1 MIRKFLRKIANTFI
15 QITQDKVVTIA
26 NISYIEASNK
36 LKGKKVLI
44 TGGSKGIGFSIA
56 KKFVEEG
63 AEVVITGRNINDLNV
78 ASSQIGCKYIA
89 VDATDFS
96 NIDDTINKTV
106 EMLGGLN
113 ILVNNAGISLHE
125 GNIRNVEEKQFD
137 QQIAV
142 NLKASYFYSQKFIHA
157 VENNHF
163 EDSSILFISSE
174 RGTYVDDL
182 PYGLTKAAI
191 NSLTQGLGKLM
202 IKNGIRVN
210 AVAPGITATNMT
222 GFSKDDLTMEYASG
236 RVYLPEEIA
245 EVACFISSDAAKCL
259 SGQILTCD
267 NGNSVNSYRK

>member
-1 MIRKFLRKIANTFI
+1 MIKELLRKIANTLI
-15 QITQDKVVTIA
+15 RITQDKVVTIA
-26 NISYIEASNK
+26 TISYIEANNK

-44 TGGSKGIGFSIA
+44 TGGSKGIGYSIA

-63 AEVVITGRNINDLNV
+63 AEVIITGRNTNDLKV
-78 ASSQIGCKYIA
+78 ASSQIGCRYIV
-89 VDATDFS
+89 VDVTDFE
-96 NIDDTINKTV
+96 NIEGTITKAI

-125 GNIRNVEEKQFD
+125 GNIRNVEAKQFD

-142 NLKASYFYSQKFIHA
+142 NLKAAYFYSQKFIHA
-157 VENNHF
+157 IENNHF

-191 NSLTQGLGKLM
+191 NSLTQGLGKLL
-202 IKNGIRVN
+202 IKHGIRVN
-210 AVAPGITATNMT
+210 AIAPGITATSMT
-222 GFSKDDLTMEYASG
+222 GFSNDNLTMEYASG

-245 EVACFISSDAAKCL
+245 EVACFVSSDAAKCL

>member
-1 MIRKFLRKIANTFI
+1 MIKLICRKIANTLLRL
-15 QITQDKVVTIA
+15 TQDKVVTTA
-26 NISYIEASNK
+26 KISYIEANNK

-44 TGGSKGIGFSIA
+44 TGGSKGIGYSIA

-63 AEVVITGRNINDLNV
+63 AKVVITGRNENDLNL
-78 ASSQIGCKYIA
+78 ASSQIGCKFIA

-96 NIDDTINKTV
+96 NIENTIHKAI

-113 ILVNNAGISLHE
+113 VLVNNAGISLHE
-125 GNIRNVEEKQFD
+125 GNIRNVEETQFD

-142 NLKASYFYSQKFIHA
+142 NLKAAYFYSQQFIRS
-157 VENNHF
+157 VETNQF

-222 GFSKDDLTMEYASG
+222 GYSSDNLTTEYASG

-245 EVACFISSDAAKCL
+245 EVACFVASDAAKCL